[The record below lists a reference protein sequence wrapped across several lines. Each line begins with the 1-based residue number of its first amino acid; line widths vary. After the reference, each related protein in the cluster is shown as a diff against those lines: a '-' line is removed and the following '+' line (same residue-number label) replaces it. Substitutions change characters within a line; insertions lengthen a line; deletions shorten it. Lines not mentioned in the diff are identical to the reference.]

1 MGKPARA
8 AAHSKPSGTLAAVHA
23 VAVEAERV
31 SAADKRRAEELLS
44 LIGRRKQ
51 QISEAFYEIGLA
63 LRELQKKKLHVALR
77 FSSFAAML
85 QARDV
90 MSAAQAFKLIK
101 LVSSVPRDQ
110 ALAMGQEKAFALVRY
125 AEATPEIDTA
135 QLLLETGTLPGGKR
149 LADASVRELDA
160 AVKGMSGAKKKGKR
174 SPDELA
180 AHNEAATTQAA
191 LRKLGA
197 KDAVVTAARI
207 SGEWWLRAQVRVGS
221 SAVLHGGSGGTA
233 SPTAKTPTAKTSTT
247 RKSSKDPAPKPSKR
261 PAPKP
266 VRKG

>member
-1 MGKPARA
+1 MGVAEDNTQLGIRRKRGTTQRTGDQPADPARWR
-8 AAHSKPSGTLAAVHA
+8 L
-23 VAVEAERV
+23 R
-31 SAADKRRAEELLS
+31 RRAGS
-44 LIGRRKQ
+44 RWAG
-51 QISEAFYEIGLA
+51 
-63 LRELQKKKLHVALR
+63 H
-77 FSSFAAML
+77 
-85 QARDV
+85 
-90 MSAAQAFKLIK
+90 
-101 LVSSVPRDQ
+101 
-110 ALAMGQEKAFALVRY
+110 
-125 AEATPEIDTA
+125 
-135 QLLLETGTLPGGKR
+135 
-149 LADASVRELDA
+149 ASVRELDA
-160 AVKGMSGAKKKGKR
+160 AVKGLSGAKKKGKR

-233 SPTAKTPTAKTSTT
+233 SPTAKTPTAKTSKT